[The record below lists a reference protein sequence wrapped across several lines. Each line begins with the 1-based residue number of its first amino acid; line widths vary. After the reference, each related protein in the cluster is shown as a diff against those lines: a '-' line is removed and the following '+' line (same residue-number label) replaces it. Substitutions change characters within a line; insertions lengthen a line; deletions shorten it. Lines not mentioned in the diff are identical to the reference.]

1 MIKGLAYDVSE
12 TSISQVTRVCVGTRK
27 RMTKWEDGYDL
38 SPILGKGEN
47 NLDFKATQT
56 MSH

>member
-1 MIKGLAYDVSE
+1 MIKGLAYDISE

-47 NLDFKATQT
+47 NLDFKAA
-56 MSH
+56 